1 MKTFKTYGL
10 LFVPVFAFILMM
22 LPATAQAQTI
32 YNSATMIV
40 SLNGTS
46 NIHDWEMKAAKGKSE
61 VVFGIGVSGKIESI
75 SRLSFTLP
83 VTNLKSDHTGMDN
96 NTYKALKAP
105 ANPNFTFV
113 MTSGVITSTGTNSY
127 MINCKGKLSIAGKTN
142 DTEILASGVYNPA
155 DKSITISGV
164 KKMKMTDFNV
174 APPKALMGTIKTSND
189 ISISY
194 TIKFIR

>member
-1 MKTFKTYGL
+1 MKNLKTYGL
-10 LFVPVFAFILMM
+10 LFLPILASVLMLLPVKS
-22 LPATAQAQTI
+22 QAQVI

-61 VVFGIGVSGKIESI
+61 VVFGINADGKVESI
-75 SRLSFTLP
+75 SKLSFTLP
-83 VTNLKSDHTGMDN
+83 VKNLKSDHTGMDN

-105 ANPNFTFV
+105 AHPNFSFV

-127 MINCKGKLSIAGKTN
+127 LINCKGKLSIAGKTN
-142 DTEILASGVYNPA
+142 DSKILASGVYNPA

-174 APPKALMGTIKTSND
+174 APSKALMGTIKTGND
-189 ISISY
+189 ISVSY

>member
-1 MKTFKTYGL
+1 MKNFKTFGL
-10 LFVPVFAFILMM
+10 LFLPMFASVLMLFPV
-22 LPATAQAQTI
+22 TSQAQVI

-61 VVFGIGVSGKIESI
+61 VSFAIGAGNKIESI
-75 SRLSFTLP
+75 SKLSFTLP
-83 VTNLKSDHTGMDN
+83 VKNLKSDHTGMDN

-105 ANPNFTFV
+105 AHPNFSFV

-127 MINCKGKLSIAGKTN
+127 LINCKGKLSIAGKTN
-142 DTEILASGVYNPA
+142 DSEILATGVYDPA

-174 APPKALMGTIKTSND
+174 APPKALMGTIKTGND
-189 ISISY
+189 ISVSY